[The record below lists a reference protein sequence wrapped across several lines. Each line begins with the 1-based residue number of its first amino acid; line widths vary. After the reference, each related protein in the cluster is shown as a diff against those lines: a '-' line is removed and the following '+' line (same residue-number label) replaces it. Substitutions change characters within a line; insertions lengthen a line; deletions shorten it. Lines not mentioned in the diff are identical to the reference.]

1 VHNLETIH
9 LGIDFFM
16 RMRMRRHLGIPVIS
30 GIVLMLAFS
39 SIPAFAEAHI
49 DTCILMFNDPSSTDP
64 VSSKWFCTSELLDDE
79 HILVFGSGSTCHANV
94 LEGDPQVAVV
104 QPVHGSHC
112 STLGDQPF
120 SFSYSVGGL

>member
-1 VHNLETIH
+1 
-9 LGIDFFM
+9 M
-16 RMRMRRHLGIPVIS
+16 RMRHHLGIPVIF
-30 GIVLMLAFS
+30 GIVLMLVFS

-49 DTCILMFNDPSSTDP
+49 DACILMFDDPSSTDP

-79 HILVFGSGSTCHANV
+79 HIMIYGSGSICHANV
-94 LEGDPQVAVV
+94 LEGDPQVAVI

>member
-1 VHNLETIH
+1 MMI
-9 LGIDFFM
+9 
-16 RMRMRRHLGIPVIS
+16 RMRIHLGIPVIS

-39 SIPAFAEAHI
+39 SIPAFAESHI
-49 DTCILMFNDPSSTDP
+49 DTCILMFDDPSSTDP
-64 VSSKWFCTSELLDDE
+64 VSSKWICTSELLEDK
-79 HILVFGSGSTCHANV
+79 HILIFGSGSTCHANV
-94 LEGDPQVAVV
+94 LEGDPEVAVV

>member
-1 VHNLETIH
+1 MK
-9 LGIDFFM
+9 M
-16 RMRMRRHLGIPVIS
+16 RMLRHLGIPVIS

-39 SIPAFAEAHI
+39 SIPAFAEDHI

-64 VSSKWFCTSELLDDE
+64 ESSKWFCTSELLDDE
-79 HILVFGSGSTCHANV
+79 HILVFGSGSTCYANV

-104 QPVHGSHC
+104 QPVHGSQC

-120 SFSYSVGGL
+120 SFSYLVGGL